1 MGFHA
6 TSNGPQPFCPI
17 KHVSLGTN
25 PDWNISSDGTGSSG
39 NLEAIL
45 LKEKQQ
51 RASRRPERKTKQFIS
66 QSAWS
71 LAFSLSSGDPRV
83 PLSMTSVELVRLVI
97 TSYFYRLGGGAQ
109 QSQGS
114 LPSVRWIRTYCWRF
128 QLIPPKSI
136 IDHLSSQYKQN
147 LDTGHWQKP
156 AAPWTTDTRL
166 SIAPGVRGH
175 LTSLNKPVVAHN
187 RLYMACVAGSSG

>member
-6 TSNGPQPFCPI
+6 SQSDGGGTSNGPQPFCPI
-17 KHVSLGTN
+17 KHVSLGTY

-71 LAFSLSSGDPRV
+71 LAFSLSSVDPHV

-97 TSYFYRLGGGAQ
+97 TSYFCRLGGGAQ
-109 QSQGS
+109 QSHARGPFLPPSPIAGDSACTSQVNNRS
-114 LPSVRWIRTYCWRF
+114 LKQSV
-128 QLIPPKSI
+128 
-136 IDHLSSQYKQN
+136 
-147 LDTGHWQKP
+147 
-156 AAPWTTDTRL
+156 
-166 SIAPGVRGH
+166 
-175 LTSLNKPVVAHN
+175 
-187 RLYMACVAGSSG
+187 